1 MKNKNQI
8 GWERSAFTLVELL
21 VVIAIIGIL
30 IGMLLPAVQQV
41 REAARR
47 SQCQNQEKQLT
58 LGLLNY
64 ESAFQHFPAGVQGPE
79 IGGKGFCWG
88 ALILSQIEQQA
99 MFDQL
104 SRVSESFTNNTACDM
119 SVSPNVCYDE
129 EVLPIFQCPS
139 DVMEELNTQRQSM
152 DRNGR
157 PGKSNYVGVI
167 GPKLPADL
175 INDQKA
181 PDSSVFEI
189 DGSSVDLG
197 NSGDIRRLEY
207 EFPGILFQNSKVSFG
222 DITDGSSNTF
232 LLGERD
238 GAPGF
243 KPNGDSVTRAAANW
257 CGSHRV
263 GWTNTALG
271 GTDGTVGLNLNAP
284 YVNGLLDDGQQKFV
298 PFAST
303 HPGGANFSRAD
314 GSVTFVPDGISADVF
329 EFSGTRDGG
338 EVIDEF

>member
-1 MKNKNQI
+1 MKNKYQTS
-8 GWERSAFTLVELL
+8 WERSAFTLVELL

-64 ESAFQHFPAGVQGPE
+64 ESAFQHFPAGVQAPTVNGSA
-79 IGGKGFCWG
+79 FCWG
-88 ALILSQIEQQA
+88 ALILPQIEQQA

-104 SRVSESFTNNTACDM
+104 SRVSDSFTNNTACDT
-119 SVSPNVCYDE
+119 SVTPNICYDE
-129 EVLPIFQCPS
+129 EILPIFQCPS
-139 DVMEELNTQRQSM
+139 DVMEGLNTVRRTM
-152 DRNGR
+152 DGNRR

-167 GPKLPADL
+167 GPRLPQDL
-175 INDQKA
+175 NA
-181 PDSSVFEI
+181 GATNNSSVFEI
-189 DGSSVDLG
+189 DGSSVPLATDKQKLA
-197 NSGDIRRLEY
+197 Y
-207 EFPGILFQNSKVSFG
+207 EFPGILFNNSKVSFG

-232 LLGERD
+232 IMGERD
-238 GAPGF
+238 GAPGILA
-243 KPNGDSVTRAAANW
+243 NGNSVIRAAANW
-257 CGSHRV
+257 CGSARL

-284 YVNGLLDDGQQKFV
+284 YVSGLLDDGQQRFA
-298 PFAST
+298 PFTST

-314 GSVTFVPDGISADVF
+314 GSVTFVPDGISADVY
-329 EFSGTRDGG
+329 EAGGTRDGG
-338 EVIDEF
+338 EVAFEF